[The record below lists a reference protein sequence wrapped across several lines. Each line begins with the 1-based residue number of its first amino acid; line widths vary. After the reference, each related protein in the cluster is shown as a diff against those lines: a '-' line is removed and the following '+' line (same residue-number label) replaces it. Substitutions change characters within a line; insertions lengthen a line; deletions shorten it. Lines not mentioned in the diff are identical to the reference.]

1 MFQKD
6 PLPASGPV
14 VYHPSPAQGPT
25 AERPPLRSI
34 SMDDLAARSAAAASS
49 TPSMLIAA
57 GRRKGLLLTV
67 MISIAAMASFGG
79 VVYWA
84 HKQDVERGGAGLTP
98 VIPSP
103 PGPAKVRPDD
113 PKGMQVPNQDKDVYT
128 RVDPKAVPPQTER
141 LLPPPSVPTMPPR
154 APAAA
159 APPPAAAAPPPVAP
173 APPPV
178 SAAPPPAAAPV
189 PVQPLAPTTGQPPA
203 TPPVT
208 AAAPPAPPAQPD
220 AATQPTV
227 KDTGAGSLTKLIDTL
242 EPPITAG
249 GGYRVQLAADRSEDA
264 ARAIWARLQKS
275 HTDVLG
281 QLSMQ
286 PVRIDRGEKAGWVRV
301 QAGPLDDKQARL
313 TCDRLKS
320 RNVDCVII
328 PPAR

>member
-6 PLPASGPV
+6 PLPASGPI

-25 AERPPLRSI
+25 PDRPLRSI
-34 SMDDLAARSAAAASS
+34 SMDELAARSAAAAPS

-57 GRRKGLLLTV
+57 GRRKGVLLTA
-67 MISIAAMASFGG
+67 MISIAALASFGG

-84 HKQDVERGGAGLTP
+84 HKQDIERGGAGLTP
-98 VIPSP
+98 VIPTP

-113 PKGMQVPNQDKDVYT
+113 PKGMVVPNQDKDVYT

-141 LLPPPSVPTMPPR
+141 LLPPPTVPTMPPR

-159 APPPAAAAPPPVAP
+159 APPPAA
-173 APPPV
+173 
-178 SAAPPPAAAPV
+178 PV
-189 PVQPLAPTTGQPPA
+189 PVQPPAAPT
-203 TPPVT
+203 VT
-208 AAAPPAPPAQPD
+208 AAAPPPATPD

-227 KDTGAGSLTKLIDTL
+227 KDTSTGSLTKLIDTL
-242 EPPITAG
+242 EPPRPTA

-264 ARAIWARLQKS
+264 ARAIWARLQRS
-275 HTDVLG
+275 HADVLG
-281 QLSMQ
+281 PLSMQ
-286 PVRIDRGEKAGWVRV
+286 PVRIDRGDKVGWVRV
-301 QAGPLDDKQARL
+301 QAGPLDDKQARS

>member
-25 AERPPLRSI
+25 ADRPPLRSI
-34 SMDDLAARSAAAASS
+34 SMDDLAARSAAAAAS

-67 MISIAAMASFGG
+67 MISIAAVASFGG

-84 HKQDVERGGAGLTP
+84 HKQDIERGGTGLTP
-98 VIPSP
+98 VIPTP

-141 LLPPPSVPTMPPR
+141 LLPPPTVPTMPPR
-154 APAAA
+154 APVAA
-159 APPPAAAAPPPVAP
+159 APPPT
-173 APPPV
+173 
-178 SAAPPPAAAPV
+178 AAPV
-189 PVQPLAPTTGQPPA
+189 PLQPAPTATQPPA
-203 TPPVT
+203 APPTT
-208 AAAPPAPPAQPD
+208 AAAPPAPPAKPD
-220 AATQPTV
+220 AATQPVV

-242 EPPITAG
+242 EPPVAAA

-275 HTDVLG
+275 HADVLG

-301 QAGPLDDKQARL
+301 QAGPLDDKQAKSA
-313 TCDRLKS
+313 CDRLKS

>member
-6 PLPASGPV
+6 PLPASGPI

-25 AERPPLRSI
+25 ADRPLRSI
-34 SMDDLAARSAAAASS
+34 SMDDLAARSAAAAPS

-57 GRRKGLLLTV
+57 GRRKGVLLTV
-67 MISIAAMASFGG
+67 MISIAALASFGG

-84 HKQDVERGGAGLTP
+84 HKQDIERGGAGLTP
-98 VIPSP
+98 VIPTP

-113 PKGMQVPNQDKDVYT
+113 PKGMVVPNQDKDVYT
-128 RVDPKAVPPQTER
+128 RIDPKAVPAQTER
-141 LLPPPSVPTMPPR
+141 LLPPPTVPIMPPR
-154 APAAA
+154 APVAA
-159 APPPAAAAPPPVAP
+159 APPPAA
-173 APPPV
+173 
-178 SAAPPPAAAPV
+178 PV
-189 PVQPLAPTTGQPPA
+189 PVQPPAPATGQPPA
-203 TPPVT
+203 APTVT
-208 AAAPPAPPAQPD
+208 AAVPPAPPANPD

-242 EPPITAG
+242 EPPIATA

-275 HTDVLG
+275 HADVLG
-281 QLSMQ
+281 PLSMQ
-286 PVRIDRGEKAGWVRV
+286 PVRVDRGEKTGWVRV
-301 QAGPLDDKQARL
+301 QAGPLDDKQAKS

>member
-14 VYHPSPAQGPT
+14 VYHPSPTQGLT
-25 AERPPLRSI
+25 ADRPPMRSI
-34 SMDDLAARSAAAASS
+34 SMDDLAERSAAAAPS

-57 GRRKGLLLTV
+57 GRRKGVLLTA
-67 MISIAAMASFGG
+67 MISIAALASFGG

-84 HKQDVERGGAGLTP
+84 HKQDIERGGAGLTP
-98 VIPSP
+98 VIPTP
-103 PGPAKVRPDD
+103 PGPAKVRPD
-113 PKGMQVPNQDKDVYT
+113 
-128 RVDPKAVPPQTER
+128 DPKAVPPQTER

-154 APAAA
+154 AA
-159 APPPAAAAPPPVAP
+159 APPPP
-173 APPPV
+173 AV
-178 SAAPPPAAAPV
+178 APV
-189 PVQPLAPTTGQPPA
+189 PVQPPAATVGQPPA
-203 TPPVT
+203 TPTTT
-208 AAAPPAPPAQPD
+208 AAVPPAPPTKPE

-227 KDTGAGSLTKLIDTL
+227 QATGAGSLSKLIDTL
-242 EPPITAG
+242 EPPVTTA

-275 HTDVLG
+275 NADVLG

-286 PVRIDRGEKAGWVRV
+286 PVRIDRGEKTGWVRV
-301 QAGPLDDKQARL
+301 QAGPLDDKQAKS

>member
-34 SMDDLAARSAAAASS
+34 SMDDLAARSAATAPS

-57 GRRKGLLLTV
+57 GRRRGVLLTA
-67 MISIAAMASFGG
+67 MISIAALASFGG

-84 HKQDVERGGAGLTP
+84 HKQDIERGGAGLTP
-98 VIPSP
+98 VIPTP
-103 PGPAKVRPDD
+103 PGPAKIRPDD
-113 PKGMQVPNQDKDVYT
+113 PKGMVVPNQDKDVYT

-141 LLPPPSVPTMPPR
+141 LLPPPTVPTMPSR
-154 APAAA
+154 
-159 APPPAAAAPPPVAP
+159 PPAAAAPAP
-173 APPPV
+173 AV
-178 SAAPPPAAAPV
+178 APV
-189 PVQPLAPTTGQPPA
+189 PVQPPSPVPGQPPA
-203 TPPVT
+203 
-208 AAAPPAPPAQPD
+208 APPATAAVPPPPPAKPD

-242 EPPITAG
+242 EPPTARA

-264 ARAIWARLQKS
+264 ARAIWARLQKT
-275 HTDVLG
+275 HGDVLG
-281 QLSMQ
+281 SLSMQ
-286 PVRIDRGEKAGWVRV
+286 PVRIDRGDKVGWVRV
-301 QAGPLDDKQARL
+301 QAGPLDDRQAKS
-313 TCDRLKS
+313 TGERLKS

>member
-34 SMDDLAARSAAAASS
+34 SMDDLAERSVAASPS

-57 GRRKGLLLTV
+57 GRRKGVLLTA
-67 MISIAAMASFGG
+67 MISIAALASFGG

-84 HKQDVERGGAGLTP
+84 HKQDIERGGAGLTP
-98 VIPSP
+98 VIPTP
-103 PGPAKVRPDD
+103 AGPAKVRPDD
-113 PKGMQVPNQDKDVYT
+113 PKGMVVPNQDKDVYT

-141 LLPPPSVPTMPPR
+141 LLPPPSVPVMPPR
-154 APAAA
+154 APTAA
-159 APPPAAAAPPPVAP
+159 APPAPQ
-173 APPPV
+173 
-178 SAAPPPAAAPV
+178 PV
-189 PVQPLAPTTGQPPA
+189 PVQPAPATGQPPVA
-203 TPPVT
+203 T
-208 AAAPPAPPAQPD
+208 AAAPPAPPAKPD
-220 AATQPTV
+220 TTTQPTV

-242 EPPITAG
+242 EPPLTTAG
-249 GGYRVQLAADRSEDA
+249 SFRVQLAADRSEDA

-275 HTDVLG
+275 HADVLG

-286 PVRIDRGEKAGWVRV
+286 PVRIDRGEKTGWVRV
-301 QAGPLDDKQARL
+301 QAGPLDDKQARA
-313 TCDRLKS
+313 TCERLKS